1 MKALPLLLASCLAAA
16 SASAQVYRPEVGRRE
31 RPAPGPAERGIVRP
45 PAPVVVHR
53 VPPPAPRFHWGYP
66 RDHGANRRF
75 AYYPVYGAGYGPCY
89 PAPVVVY
96 PAPAVAPSGPAAT
109 GFWLGALAGG
119 ILGHNSGDL
128 GHNAWRGAA
137 WGAGA
142 GLLLGSVVE
151 ASRTAPVSYRE
162 IPPPAPPVTGFQPPA
177 AVPVRVVRPAGEIS
191 PLAEANVLFGR

>member
-1 MKALPLLLASCLAAA
+1 MKPLPLLLAFGFAAA
-16 SASAQVYRPEVGRRE
+16 AATAQVYRPEVGHRD
-31 RPAPGPAERGIVRP
+31 RPAPGPAERVIIRG
-45 PAPVVVHR
+45 PAPVVHR
-53 VPPPAPRFHWGYP
+53 LPPPAPRFHWGYA
-66 RDHGANRRF
+66 RDYGANRRF
-75 AYYPVYGAGYGPCY
+75 AYYPVYGADYGFRY
-89 PAPVVVY
+89 PAPVVIY
-96 PAPAVAPSGPAAT
+96 PAPVAAPSSPAAT